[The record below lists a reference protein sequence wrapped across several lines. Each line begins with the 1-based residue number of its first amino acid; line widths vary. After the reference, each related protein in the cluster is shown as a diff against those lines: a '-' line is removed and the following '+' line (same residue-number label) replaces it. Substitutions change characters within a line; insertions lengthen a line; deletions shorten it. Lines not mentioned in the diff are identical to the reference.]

1 MLVVV
6 TLGALLA
13 GSTWTHRPPPMHQ
26 PRFLHEYTL
35 PLGAYPSTIVSGPDG
50 ALWFSTYPYFTNH
63 PPIDLG
69 IGRITT
75 SGKYSFFL
83 IGNGTYELTVG
94 LDGKLWFTNPYTTP
108 NTVGSLTTSGTVV
121 QYSVPSN
128 GSPESIASDAGG
140 NLWYTAFGANP
151 DIIRIDTSGKTV
163 ATYSTPNASAAKVG
177 PGRRDSMWFDEAG
190 NRSLVGRVNTQGV
203 MHEHKIGGPAYIPG
217 AMAFGPD
224 DRMWIA
230 DCTYAAAATPSF
242 VVTLYPLPNSNSCID
257 GITAGPDGNMW
268 ATDAE
273 RGEIVRIAPTGAMT
287 EYPVP
292 TPSMIPFGITVGP
305 DGNIWYGEIQHQT
318 DISKIG
324 VLAP

>member
-1 MLVVV
+1 MLAVL
-6 TLGALLA
+6 TFGALLA
-13 GSTWTHRPPPMHQ
+13 VPVDARRPPPMRQ

-35 PLGAYPSTIVSGPDG
+35 PLGAYPASIVSGPDG

-75 SGKYSFFL
+75 SGRYRFFL
-83 IGNGTYELTVG
+83 IGDGTYDLTVG
-94 LDGKLWFTNPYTTP
+94 SDGKLWFTNPYTSP
-108 NTVGSLTTSGTVV
+108 NTVGSLTTSGKVV
-121 QYSVPSN
+121 QYSVPS
-128 GSPESIASDAGG
+128 GGLTESIAADAGG

-151 DIIRIDTSGKTV
+151 DIVRIDTSGATV
-163 ATYSTPNASAAKVG
+163 ATYSTPNASATKLA

-190 NRSLVGRVNTQGV
+190 NRSLVGRVNTLGV

-217 AMAFGPD
+217 GMAFGPD

-242 VVTLYPLPNSNSCID
+242 VVTLYPLPNTNSCIYD
-257 GITAGPDGNMW
+257 IIAGPDGNMW
-268 ATDAE
+268 ATDGE
-273 RGEIVRIAPTGAMT
+273 RGEIVRISTAGAMM

-305 DGNIWYGEIQHQT
+305 DGNIWYGEIQQQT
-318 DISKIG
+318 DVSKIG